1 MEISEDRDSGVP
13 NYIPMYNSEE
23 KVDEINR
30 LLEILSKR
38 KKYSIVVSMLLVFQ
52 KFNYQK
58 LLKDFLI
65 QGVKDY
71 IAANP
76 FKVIS
81 YNGVPFTVK
90 NCFMGMR
97 VIIGKNRIFQK
108 EMIEGCEY
116 LNVNLVHTC
125 IFLSDEI
132 AKICKGSKNSRPI
145 HSSLLDELDI
155 EEKDL
160 QNLLNKKRGNNDE
173 SNDMFND
180 EMSNMTMDKKL
191 NGENEKNENNAQ
203 ESVEPPK
210 KKAGIINIGDSDSEK
225 GRKKILGLNNNN
237 LSNSNQNN
245 GEPKEKTKAN
255 IMSNKT
261 VFFPKDT
268 GYLKCPLQDYLTVW
282 NFGKSSPVNLY
293 LKDNIQ
299 NLFKIRNIFF
309 LMKEVGQKGQNYIE
323 SLSKYI
329 PPESNVNTSGDE
341 RIKKIIGNL
350 SKINEVYKEYNSK
363 KKKLIQIYQRLKS
376 TVENMK
382 LGGYNPDKNLIEDD
396 SEYLNMIGKK
406 YDELL
411 KEIYPLFNEIYNY
424 DKECPI
430 KSIGVN
436 LFSLSKTLKENELI
450 FRLFTV
456 FSQNLVNLFPH
467 ESNNINTLSDLLMS
481 DKLTE
486 KEREEKFYE
495 IAKREKENLLKSA
508 EPIKKMAYDNCGN
521 NTGENNEKAAN
532 DSNANDNKNNENNN
546 NNCEIKNNEN
556 KNENITRTD
565 ENFNKKNKKEV
576 MKENG

>member
-1 MEISEDRDSGVP
+1 MELTSDSGIP
-13 NYIPMYNSEE
+13 NVIPMYNNEE

-52 KFNYQK
+52 KFTFQK

-76 FKVIS
+76 FKVVS

-97 VIIGKNRIFQK
+97 VIIGKHRIFQK
-108 EMIEGCEY
+108 EMIDGCEY
-116 LNVNLVHTC
+116 LNVNLVYTC

-155 EEKDL
+155 EEKGL
-160 QNLLNKKRGNNDE
+160 HNILNEKRPREE
-173 SNDMFND
+173 SNDFYND
-180 EMSNMTMDKKL
+180 EMSNMTDKKDGGDNDK
-191 NGENEKNENNAQ
+191 NGTGDNSSSLTKKNF
-203 ESVEPPK
+203 
-210 KKAGIINIGDSDSEK
+210 INKDTEDNK
-225 GRKKILGLNNNN
+225 GRKKKSNNNSSN
-237 LSNSNQNN
+237 QSNSNQNQN
-245 GEPKEKTKAN
+245 MKNN

-261 VFFPKDT
+261 IFFPKDT
-268 GYLKCPLQDYLTVW
+268 NYLKCPLNDYLTIW
-282 NFGKSSPVNLY
+282 NFGKTSPVNLY
-293 LKDNIQ
+293 LKDNIE
-299 NLFKIRNIFF
+299 NIFKIRKIFI
-309 LMKEVGQKGQNYIE
+309 LMKEVGEKGQNYIE
-323 SLSKYI
+323 YLSKYI
-329 PPESNVNTSGDE
+329 PSENSSTSPKDE
-341 RIKKIIGNL
+341 VICKNL
-350 SKINEVYKEYNSK
+350 EKINNTYKEYNSK

-396 SEYLNMIGKK
+396 SEYLNMIGKR

-411 KEIYPLFNEIYNY
+411 KEIYPLFNDIHNY

-450 FRLFTV
+450 YRLFTV

-467 ESNNINTLSDLLMS
+467 EANNINTLSDLLMN
-481 DKLTE
+481 DKLSE
-486 KEREEKFYE
+486 KEREDKFYE
-495 IAKREKENLLKSA
+495 IASKEKENLLKSA
-508 EPIKKMAYDNCGN
+508 EPIKKMAYDGCNIN
-521 NTGENNEKAAN
+521 GENNEKMIN
-532 DSNANDNKNNENNN
+532 DVNT
-546 NNCEIKNNEN
+546 NEN
-556 KNENITRTD
+556 KEN
-565 ENFNKKNKKEV
+565 
-576 MKENG
+576 KENGNKDSNKDKVEPAKETG

>member
-1 MEISEDRDSGVP
+1 MELTSDSGIP
-13 NYIPMYNSEE
+13 NVIPMYNNEE

-52 KFNYQK
+52 KFTFQK

-76 FKVIS
+76 FKVVS

-97 VIIGKNRIFQK
+97 VIIGKHRIFQK
-108 EMIEGCEY
+108 EMIDGCEY
-116 LNVNLVHTC
+116 LNVNLVYTC

-155 EEKDL
+155 EEKGL
-160 QNLLNKKRGNNDE
+160 HNILNEKRPREE
-173 SNDMFND
+173 SNDFYND
-180 EMSNMTMDKKL
+180 EMSNMTDKKDGGDNDK
-191 NGENEKNENNAQ
+191 NGTGDNSSGISKKNFTNKDTEDN
-203 ESVEPPK
+203 
-210 KKAGIINIGDSDSEK
+210 K
-225 GRKKILGLNNNN
+225 GRKKKSNNNSSN
-237 LSNSNQNN
+237 QNNSNQNQN
-245 GEPKEKTKAN
+245 MKNN

-261 VFFPKDT
+261 IFFPKDT
-268 GYLKCPLQDYLTVW
+268 NYLKCPLNDYLTIW
-282 NFGKSSPVNLY
+282 NFGKTSPVNLY
-293 LKDNIQ
+293 LKDNIE
-299 NLFKIRNIFF
+299 NIFKIRKIFI
-309 LMKEVGQKGQNYIE
+309 LMKEVGEKGQNYIE
-323 SLSKYI
+323 YLSKYI
-329 PPESNVNTSGDE
+329 PSENSSTSPKDE
-341 RIKKIIGNL
+341 VICKNL
-350 SKINEVYKEYNSK
+350 EKINNTYKEYNSK

-396 SEYLNMIGKK
+396 SEYLNMIGKR

-411 KEIYPLFNEIYNY
+411 KEIYPLFNDIHNY

-450 FRLFTV
+450 YRLFTV

-467 ESNNINTLSDLLMS
+467 EANNINTLSDLLMN
-481 DKLTE
+481 DKLSE
-486 KEREEKFYE
+486 KEREDKFYE
-495 IAKREKENLLKSA
+495 IASKEKENLLKSA
-508 EPIKKMAYDNCGN
+508 EPIKKMAYDGCNIN
-521 NTGENNEKAAN
+521 GENNEKMIN
-532 DSNANDNKNNENNN
+532 DVNA
-546 NNCEIKNNEN
+546 NEN
-556 KNENITRTD
+556 KDNG
-565 ENFNKKNKKEV
+565 NKDSNKDKVEPPKET
-576 MKENG
+576 G

>member
-1 MEISEDRDSGVP
+1 MEITSDSGIP
-13 NYIPMYNSEE
+13 NVIPMYNNEE

-52 KFNYQK
+52 KFNFQK

-76 FKVIS
+76 FKVVS

-97 VIIGKNRIFQK
+97 VIIGKHRIFQK
-108 EMIEGCEY
+108 EMIDGCEY
-116 LNVNLVHTC
+116 LNVNLVYTC

-155 EEKDL
+155 EEKGL
-160 QNLLNKKRGNNDE
+160 QNILNNKRPREE
-173 SNDMFND
+173 SNDFYND
-180 EMSNMTMDKKL
+180 EMSNMTDKKD
-191 NGENEKNENNAQ
+191 GENEKSLAGDTN
-203 ESVEPPK
+203 SLK
-210 KKAGIINIGDSDSEK
+210 KNISSNTDDK
-225 GRKKILGLNNNN
+225 GRKKKNNN
-237 LSNSNQNN
+237 SSSNQNN
-245 GEPKEKTKAN
+245 SGQNQNLKNN

-261 VFFPKDT
+261 IFFPKDT
-268 GYLKCPLQDYLTVW
+268 NYLKCPLNDYLTIW
-282 NFGKSSPVNLY
+282 NFGKTSPVNLY
-293 LKDNIQ
+293 LKDNIE
-299 NLFKIRNIFF
+299 NIFKIRKIFT
-309 LMKEVGQKGQNYIE
+309 LMKDVGEKGLNYIE
-323 SLSKYI
+323 NLSKYI
-329 PPESNVNTSGDE
+329 PSENSANLPKDE
-341 RIKKIIGNL
+341 KICQNL
-350 SKINEVYKEYNSK
+350 EKINNIYKEYNFK

-376 TVENMK
+376 TVDNMK

-396 SEYLNMIGKK
+396 SEYLNMIGKR

-411 KEIYPLFNEIYNY
+411 KEIYPLFNDIHNY

-430 KSIGVN
+430 KSIGIN

-450 FRLFTV
+450 YRLFTV

-467 ESNNINTLSDLLMS
+467 EANNINTLSDLLMN
-481 DKLTE
+481 DKLSE

-495 IAKREKENLLKSA
+495 IAAKEKDNLLKSA
-508 EPIKKMAYDNCGN
+508 EPIKKMAY
-521 NTGENNEKAAN
+521 GENNEKMIN
-532 DSNANDNKNNENNN
+532 DGNANANTNTNVSENKE
-546 NNCEIKNNEN
+546 NEN
-556 KNENITRTD
+556 KESVNKEENKE
-565 ENFNKKNKKEV
+565 ENKVAEAKES
-576 MKENG
+576 G

>member
-1 MEISEDRDSGVP
+1 MELTSESGIP
-13 NYIPMYNSEE
+13 NVIPMYNNEE

-38 KKYSIVVSMLLVFQ
+38 KKYSIVVAMLLVFQ
-52 KFNYQK
+52 KFTFQK

-76 FKVIS
+76 FKVVS

-97 VIIGKNRIFQK
+97 VIIGKHRIFQK
-108 EMIEGCEY
+108 EMIDGCEY
-116 LNVNLVHTC
+116 LNVNLVYTC

-132 AKICKGSKNSRPI
+132 AKICKGSRNSRPI

-155 EEKDL
+155 EEKGL
-160 QNLLNKKRGNNDE
+160 KNMLSEKRPREE
-173 SNDMFND
+173 SNDLYND
-180 EMSNMTMDKKL
+180 EISGVVDNKL
-191 NGENEKNENNAQ
+191 DEGENENISNNSIAKKKNISNNYGDSENNDKNR
-203 ESVEPPK
+203 K
-210 KKAGIINIGDSDSEK
+210 KKLGSNI
-225 GRKKILGLNNNN
+225 
-237 LSNSNQNN
+237 SNASQEQNQKN
-245 GEPKEKTKAN
+245 KTN

-261 VFFPKDT
+261 IFFPKDT
-268 GYLKCPLQDYLTVW
+268 NYLKCPLNDYLTIW
-282 NFGKSSPVNLY
+282 NFGKTSPVNLY

-299 NLFKIRNIFF
+299 NMVKVRKIFS

-323 SLSKYI
+323 NLAKYI
-329 PPESNVNTSGDE
+329 PSQIAAPLQKDE
-341 RIKKIIGNL
+341 ECKKICENL
-350 SKINEVYKEYNSK
+350 DKINNTYKEYNIK

-396 SEYLNMIGKK
+396 SEYLNMIGKR

-411 KEIYPLFNEIYNY
+411 KDIYPLFNEIHIY

-430 KSIGVN
+430 KSIGTN

-450 FRLFTV
+450 FRLFTL

-467 ESNNINTLSDLLMS
+467 EATNINTLSDLLMNEKLS
-481 DKLTE
+481 D

-495 IAKREKENLLKSA
+495 IASKEKENLLKSA
-508 EPIKKMAYDNCGN
+508 EPIKKMAYDNPFMN
-521 NTGENNEKAAN
+521 AEAAEKI
-532 DSNANDNKNNENNN
+532 NNENNVN
-546 NNCEIKNNEN
+546 S
-556 KNENITRTD
+556 
-565 ENFNKKNKKEV
+565 
-576 MKENG
+576 KENDN

>member
-1 MEISEDRDSGVP
+1 MEISEERDLGVP

-76 FKVIS
+76 FKVVS

-97 VIIGKNRIFQK
+97 VIIGKHRIFQK

-116 LNVNLVHTC
+116 LNVNLVYTC

-341 RIKKIIGNL
+341 SIKKIIGNL

-521 NTGENNEKAAN
+521 NTGAN

-565 ENFNKKNKKEV
+565 ENVNNENKKEV

>member
-1 MEISEDRDSGVP
+1 MELTSDSGIP
-13 NYIPMYNSEE
+13 NVIPMYNNEE

-52 KFNYQK
+52 KFTFQK

-76 FKVIS
+76 FKVVS

-97 VIIGKNRIFQK
+97 VIIGKHRIFQK
-108 EMIEGCEY
+108 EMIDGCEY
-116 LNVNLVHTC
+116 LNVNLVYTC

-155 EEKDL
+155 EEKGL
-160 QNLLNKKRGNNDE
+160 HNILNEKRPREE
-173 SNDMFND
+173 SNDFYND
-180 EMSNMTMDKKL
+180 EMSNMTDKKDGGDNDK
-191 NGENEKNENNAQ
+191 NGTGDNSSGISKKNFTNKDTEDN
-203 ESVEPPK
+203 
-210 KKAGIINIGDSDSEK
+210 K
-225 GRKKILGLNNNN
+225 GRKKKSNNNSSN
-237 LSNSNQNN
+237 QNNSNQNQN
-245 GEPKEKTKAN
+245 MKNN

-261 VFFPKDT
+261 IFFPKDT
-268 GYLKCPLQDYLTVW
+268 NYLKCPLNDYLTIW
-282 NFGKSSPVNLY
+282 NFGKTSPVNLY
-293 LKDNIQ
+293 LKDNIE
-299 NLFKIRNIFF
+299 NIFKIRKIFI
-309 LMKEVGQKGQNYIE
+309 LMKEVGEKGQNYIE
-323 SLSKYI
+323 YLSKYI
-329 PPESNVNTSGDE
+329 PSENSSTSPKDE
-341 RIKKIIGNL
+341 VICKNL
-350 SKINEVYKEYNSK
+350 EKINNTYKEYNSK

-396 SEYLNMIGKK
+396 SEYLNMIGKR

-411 KEIYPLFNEIYNY
+411 KEIYPLFNDIHNY

-450 FRLFTV
+450 YRLFTV

-467 ESNNINTLSDLLMS
+467 EANNINTLSDLLMN
-481 DKLTE
+481 DKLSE
-486 KEREEKFYE
+486 KEREDKFYE
-495 IAKREKENLLKSA
+495 IASKEKENLLKSA
-508 EPIKKMAYDNCGN
+508 EPIKKMAYDGCNIN
-521 NTGENNEKAAN
+521 GENNEKIIN
-532 DSNANDNKNNENNN
+532 DVNV
-546 NNCEIKNNEN
+546 NEN
-556 KNENITRTD
+556 K
-565 ENFNKKNKKEV
+565 
-576 MKENG
+576 ENGNKDSNKDKVEPPKETG

>member
-145 HSSLLDELDI
+145 HSSLLDEIDI
-155 EEKDL
+155 EDKDL

-180 EMSNMTMDKKL
+180 EMSNMTTDKKL
-191 NGENEKNENNAQ
+191 NGEEKNENNAPD
-203 ESVEPPK
+203 SAVPPK
-210 KKAGIINIGDSDSEK
+210 KKAGIISIGDSDSEG
-225 GRKKILGLNNNN
+225 GRKKKLGLNNNN

-245 GEPKEKTKAN
+245 GESKEKTKTN

-261 VFFPKDT
+261 VFFPKDA

-299 NLFKIRNIFF
+299 NLFKIRNIFS

-329 PPESNVNTSGDE
+329 PPEANPNTNKDE
-341 RIKKIIGNL
+341 TVKKITENL
-350 SKINEVYKEYNSK
+350 SKINDVYKEYNSK

-396 SEYLNMIGKK
+396 SEYLNMIGEK

-411 KEIYPLFNEIYNY
+411 KEIYPLFDEIYNY

-430 KSIGVN
+430 KSIGIN

-467 ESNNINTLSDLLMS
+467 VANNINTLSDLLMS
-481 DKLTE
+481 DKLNE

-521 NTGENNEKAAN
+521 ITGENKEKEAN
-532 DSNANDNKNNENNN
+532 DSNANS
-546 NNCEIKNNEN
+546 NEN
-556 KNENITRTD
+556 KNGNITKNDENIIN
-565 ENFNKKNKKEV
+565 ENKKEV
-576 MKENG
+576 VKENS

>member
-1 MEISEDRDSGVP
+1 MEISEERDLDVP

-76 FKVIS
+76 FKVVS

-97 VIIGKNRIFQK
+97 VIIGKHRIFQK

-116 LNVNLVHTC
+116 LNVNLVYTC

-155 EEKDL
+155 EEKGL
-160 QNLLNKKRGNNDE
+160 QNLLNRKRGNSDE

-180 EMSNMTMDKKL
+180 EMSNMTKDKKL
-191 NGENEKNENNAQ
+191 NGENENNAQ

-210 KKAGIINIGDSDSEK
+210 KKGGIINIRDSDSEA
-225 GRKKILGLNNNN
+225 GRKKKLGLNNNN
-237 LSNSNQNN
+237 LPNSTQNN
-245 GEPKEKTKAN
+245 GEPKDKTKTN

-329 PPESNVNTSGDE
+329 PPESNVNTSGDKTV
-341 RIKKIIGNL
+341 KKINENL
-350 SKINEVYKEYNSK
+350 SKINEIYKDYNSK

-406 YDELL
+406 YEELL

-424 DKECPI
+424 HKECPI

-436 LFSLSKTLKENELI
+436 LFNLSKTLKENELI
-450 FRLFTV
+450 FRLFAV

-495 IAKREKENLLKSA
+495 IAKKEKENILKSA

-521 NTGENNEKAAN
+521 NIRENNEKSAN
-532 DSNANDNKNNENNN
+532 YANNNKYNENKNNTSTDENV
-546 NNCEIKNNEN
+546 NNEN
-556 KNENITRTD
+556 K
-565 ENFNKKNKKEV
+565 KEGV
-576 MKENG
+576 KENG

>member
-1 MEISEDRDSGVP
+1 MELNSDSGIP
-13 NYIPMYNSEE
+13 NVIPMYNNEE

-38 KKYSIVVSMLLVFQ
+38 KKYSIVVAMLLVFQ
-52 KFNYQK
+52 KFTFQK

-71 IAANP
+71 ISANP
-76 FKVIS
+76 FKVVS

-97 VIIGKNRIFQK
+97 VIIGKHRIFQK
-108 EMIEGCEY
+108 EMIDGCEY
-116 LNVNLVHTC
+116 LNVNLVYTC

-132 AKICKGSKNSRPI
+132 AKICKGSRNSRPI

-155 EEKDL
+155 EEKGL
-160 QNLLNKKRGNNDE
+160 HNMLSEKRPREE
-173 SNDMFND
+173 SNDFND
-180 EMSNMTMDKKL
+180 EMSNMTEKKD
-191 NGENEKNENNAQ
+191 GTENENSQNNTG
-203 ESVEPPK
+203 VGK
-210 KKAGIINIGDSDSEK
+210 KKISEDNNNK
-225 GRKKILGLNNNN
+225 GRKKKVNT
-237 LSNSNQNN
+237 SSSSNQNN
-245 GEPKEKTKAN
+245 SEQNQKSKTN

-261 VFFPKDT
+261 IFFPKDT
-268 GYLKCPLQDYLTVW
+268 NYLKCPLNDYLTIW
-282 NFGKSSPVNLY
+282 NFGKNSPVNLF
-293 LKDNIQ
+293 LKDNIE
-299 NLFKIRNIFF
+299 NIIKIRNIFR

-323 SLSKYI
+323 NLSRYI
-329 PPESNVNTSGDE
+329 PSLTPSPQQKDE
-341 RIKKIIGNL
+341 TTKKITENL
-350 SKINEVYKEYNSK
+350 EKINNAYKDYNSK

-396 SEYLNMIGKK
+396 SEYLNMIGKR

-411 KEIYPLFNEIYNY
+411 KDIYPLFNEIYNY

-450 FRLFTV
+450 FRLFTL

-467 ESNNINTLSDLLMS
+467 EANNINTLSDLLMS
-481 DKLTE
+481 DKLAD

-495 IAKREKENLLKSA
+495 IASKEKENLLKSA
-508 EPIKKMAYDNCGN
+508 EPIKKMAYDNCNTNNETTEKGN
-521 NTGENNEKAAN
+521 NDTNSNNGNKEKETQ
-532 DSNANDNKNNENNN
+532 NENNN
-546 NNCEIKNNEN
+546 EDNNVD
-556 KNENITRTD
+556 KNED
-565 ENFNKKNKKEV
+565 KNETIKEAT
-576 MKENG
+576 

>member
-1 MEISEDRDSGVP
+1 MELTSESGIP
-13 NYIPMYNSEE
+13 NVIPMYNNEE

-38 KKYSIVVSMLLVFQ
+38 KKYSIVVAMLLVFQ
-52 KFNYQK
+52 KFTFQK

-76 FKVIS
+76 FKVVS

-97 VIIGKNRIFQK
+97 VIIGKHRIFQK
-108 EMIEGCEY
+108 EMIDGCEY
-116 LNVNLVHTC
+116 LNVNLVYTC

-132 AKICKGSKNSRPI
+132 AKICKGSRNSRPI

-155 EEKDL
+155 EEKGL
-160 QNLLNKKRGNNDE
+160 KNMLSEKRPREE
-173 SNDMFND
+173 SNDLYND
-180 EMSNMTMDKKL
+180 EISGVVDNKL
-191 NGENEKNENNAQ
+191 DEGENENISNNSIAKKKNISNNYGDSENNDKNR
-203 ESVEPPK
+203 K
-210 KKAGIINIGDSDSEK
+210 KKIGSNI
-225 GRKKILGLNNNN
+225 
-237 LSNSNQNN
+237 SNASQEQNQKN
-245 GEPKEKTKAN
+245 KTN

-261 VFFPKDT
+261 IFFPKDT
-268 GYLKCPLQDYLTVW
+268 NYLKCPLNDYLTIW
-282 NFGKSSPVNLY
+282 NFGKTSPVNLY

-299 NLFKIRNIFF
+299 NMVKVRKIFS

-329 PPESNVNTSGDE
+329 PSQIAAPLQKDE
-341 RIKKIIGNL
+341 ECKKICENL
-350 SKINEVYKEYNSK
+350 DKINNTYKEYNIK

-396 SEYLNMIGKK
+396 SEYLNMIGKR

-411 KEIYPLFNEIYNY
+411 KDIYPLFNEIYNY

-450 FRLFTV
+450 FRLFTL

-467 ESNNINTLSDLLMS
+467 EANNINTLSDLLMS
-481 DKLTE
+481 DKLAD

-495 IAKREKENLLKSA
+495 IASKEKENLLKSA
-508 EPIKKMAYDNCGN
+508 EPIKKMAYDNCNTNNETTEKGN
-521 NTGENNEKAAN
+521 NDTNGNNGNKEKETE
-532 DSNANDNKNNENNN
+532 NENNN
-546 NNCEIKNNEN
+546 EDNNVD
-556 KNENITRTD
+556 KNED
-565 ENFNKKNKKEV
+565 KNETIKEAT
-576 MKENG
+576 

>member
-1 MEISEDRDSGVP
+1 
-13 NYIPMYNSEE
+13 
-23 KVDEINR
+23 
-30 LLEILSKR
+30 
-38 KKYSIVVSMLLVFQ
+38 MLLVFQ

-76 FKVIS
+76 FKVVS

-97 VIIGKNRIFQK
+97 VIIGKHRIFQK

-116 LNVNLVHTC
+116 LNVNLVYTC

-160 QNLLNKKRGNNDE
+160 QNLLNKKRGNNDD

-180 EMSNMTMDKKL
+180 EISNMTTDKKL
-191 NGENEKNENNAQ
+191 IGENENNSQ
-203 ESVEPPK
+203 ESAEPPK
-210 KKAGIINIGDSDSEK
+210 KKAGIINIGDSESEG
-225 GRKKILGLNNNN
+225 GRKKKLGLNNNN

-245 GEPKEKTKAN
+245 GESKEKNKTN

-282 NFGKSSPVNLY
+282 NFGKTSPVNLY

-309 LMKEVGQKGQNYIE
+309 LMKEIGQKGQNYIE

-329 PPESNVNTSGDE
+329 PPEGNANSSEDE
-341 RIKKIIGNL
+341 IVKKITENL

-406 YDELL
+406 FDELL

-436 LFSLSKTLKENELI
+436 LFNLSKTLKENELK

-508 EPIKKMAYDNCGN
+508 EPIKRMAYDNCCN
-521 NTGENNEKAAN
+521 NIGENNEKAIN
-532 DSNANDNKNNENNN
+532 DSNVNENKNDENNNKNCQNKNNEN
-546 NNCEIKNNEN
+546 KFNEN
-556 KNENITRTD
+556 KNEKNN
-565 ENFNKKNKKEV
+565 ENVNNENKKEFV
-576 MKENG
+576 KENG

>member
-1 MEISEDRDSGVP
+1 MELNSDSGIP
-13 NYIPMYNSEE
+13 NVIPMYNNEE

-38 KKYSIVVSMLLVFQ
+38 KKYSIVVAMLLVFQ
-52 KFNYQK
+52 KFTFQK

-71 IAANP
+71 ISANP
-76 FKVIS
+76 FKVVS

-97 VIIGKNRIFQK
+97 VIIGKHRIFQK
-108 EMIEGCEY
+108 EMIDGCEY
-116 LNVNLVHTC
+116 LNVNLVYTC

-132 AKICKGSKNSRPI
+132 AKICKGSRNSRPI

-155 EEKDL
+155 EEKGL
-160 QNLLNKKRGNNDE
+160 HNMLSEKRPREE
-173 SNDMFND
+173 SNDFND
-180 EMSNMTMDKKL
+180 EMSNMTEKKD
-191 NGENEKNENNAQ
+191 GTENENSQNNTG
-203 ESVEPPK
+203 VGK
-210 KKAGIINIGDSDSEK
+210 KKISEDNNNK
-225 GRKKILGLNNNN
+225 GRKKKVNT
-237 LSNSNQNN
+237 SSSSNQNN
-245 GEPKEKTKAN
+245 SEQNQKSKTN

-261 VFFPKDT
+261 IFFPKDT
-268 GYLKCPLQDYLTVW
+268 NYLKCPLNDYLTIW
-282 NFGKSSPVNLY
+282 NFGKNSPVNLF
-293 LKDNIQ
+293 LKDNIE
-299 NLFKIRNIFF
+299 NIIKIRNIFR

-323 SLSKYI
+323 NLSRYI
-329 PPESNVNTSGDE
+329 PSLTPSPQQKDE
-341 RIKKIIGNL
+341 TTKKISENL
-350 SKINEVYKEYNSK
+350 EKINNAYKDYNSK

-396 SEYLNMIGKK
+396 SEYLNMIGKR

-411 KEIYPLFNEIYNY
+411 KDIYPLFNEIYNY

-450 FRLFTV
+450 FRLFTL

-467 ESNNINTLSDLLMS
+467 EANNINTLSDLLMS
-481 DKLTE
+481 DKLAD

-495 IAKREKENLLKSA
+495 IASKEKENLLKSA
-508 EPIKKMAYDNCGN
+508 EPIKKMAYDNCNTNNETTEKGN
-521 NTGENNEKAAN
+521 NDTNGNNGNKEKETE
-532 DSNANDNKNNENNN
+532 NENNN
-546 NNCEIKNNEN
+546 EDNNVD
-556 KNENITRTD
+556 KNED
-565 ENFNKKNKKEV
+565 KNETIKEAT
-576 MKENG
+576 

>member
-1 MEISEDRDSGVP
+1 MEISEERDLGVP

-76 FKVIS
+76 FKVVS

-97 VIIGKNRIFQK
+97 VIIGKHRIFQK

-116 LNVNLVHTC
+116 LNVNLVYTC

-210 KKAGIINIGDSDSEK
+210 KKAGIINIGDSDSER
-225 GRKKILGLNNNN
+225 GGKKILGLNNNN

-341 RIKKIIGNL
+341 SIKKIIGNL

-495 IAKREKENLLKSA
+495 IAKREKGNLLKSA

-521 NTGENNEKAAN
+521 NTGAN
-532 DSNANDNKNNENNN
+532 DSNANDNKINENNN

-565 ENFNKKNKKEV
+565 ENVNNENKKEV
-576 MKENG
+576 VKENG

>member
-145 HSSLLDELDI
+145 HSSLLDEIDI
-155 EEKDL
+155 EDKDL

-180 EMSNMTMDKKL
+180 EMSNMTTDKKL
-191 NGENEKNENNAQ
+191 NGEEKNENNAPD
-203 ESVEPPK
+203 SAVPPK
-210 KKAGIINIGDSDSEK
+210 KKAGIISIGDSDSEG
-225 GRKKILGLNNNN
+225 GRKKKLGLNNNN

-245 GEPKEKTKAN
+245 GESKEKTKTN

-261 VFFPKDT
+261 VFFPKDA

-299 NLFKIRNIFF
+299 NLFKIRNIFS

-329 PPESNVNTSGDE
+329 PPEANPNTNKDE
-341 RIKKIIGNL
+341 TVKKITENL
-350 SKINEVYKEYNSK
+350 SKINDVYKEYNSK

-396 SEYLNMIGKK
+396 SEYLNMIGEK

-411 KEIYPLFNEIYNY
+411 KEIYPLFDEIYNY

-430 KSIGVN
+430 KSIGIN

-467 ESNNINTLSDLLMS
+467 VANNINTLSDLLMS
-481 DKLTE
+481 DKLNE

-508 EPIKKMAYDNCGN
+508 EPIKKMAYDNCVN
-521 NTGENNEKAAN
+521 ITGDNKEKEAN
-532 DSNANDNKNNENNN
+532 DSNANS
-546 NNCEIKNNEN
+546 NEN
-556 KNENITRTD
+556 KNGNITKNDENIIN
-565 ENFNKKNKKEV
+565 ENKKEV
-576 MKENG
+576 VKENS

>member
-1 MEISEDRDSGVP
+1 MELTSDSGIP
-13 NYIPMYNSEE
+13 NVIPMYNNEE

-52 KFNYQK
+52 KFTFQK

-76 FKVIS
+76 FKVVS

-97 VIIGKNRIFQK
+97 VIIGKHRIFQK
-108 EMIEGCEY
+108 EMIDGCEY
-116 LNVNLVHTC
+116 LNVNLVYTC

-155 EEKDL
+155 EEKGL
-160 QNLLNKKRGNNDE
+160 HNILNEKRPREE
-173 SNDMFND
+173 SNDFYND
-180 EMSNMTMDKKL
+180 EMSNMTDKKDGGDNDK
-191 NGENEKNENNAQ
+191 NGTGDNSSGISKKNFTNKDTEDN
-203 ESVEPPK
+203 
-210 KKAGIINIGDSDSEK
+210 K
-225 GRKKILGLNNNN
+225 GRKKKSNNNSSN
-237 LSNSNQNN
+237 QNNSNQNQN
-245 GEPKEKTKAN
+245 MKNN

-261 VFFPKDT
+261 IFFPKDT
-268 GYLKCPLQDYLTVW
+268 NYLKCPLNDYLTIW
-282 NFGKSSPVNLY
+282 NFGKTSPVNLY
-293 LKDNIQ
+293 LKDNIE
-299 NLFKIRNIFF
+299 NIFKIRKIFI
-309 LMKEVGQKGQNYIE
+309 LMKEVGEKGQNYIE
-323 SLSKYI
+323 YLSKYI
-329 PPESNVNTSGDE
+329 PSENSSTSPKDE
-341 RIKKIIGNL
+341 VICKNL
-350 SKINEVYKEYNSK
+350 EKINNTYKEYNSK

-396 SEYLNMIGKK
+396 SEYLNMIGKR

-411 KEIYPLFNEIYNY
+411 KEIYPLFNDIHNY

-450 FRLFTV
+450 YRLFTV

-467 ESNNINTLSDLLMS
+467 EANNINTLSDLLMN
-481 DKLTE
+481 DKLSE
-486 KEREEKFYE
+486 KEREDKFYE
-495 IAKREKENLLKSA
+495 IASKEKENLLKSA
-508 EPIKKMAYDNCGN
+508 EPIKKMAYEGCNIN
-521 NTGENNEKAAN
+521 GENNEKIIN
-532 DSNANDNKNNENNN
+532 DVNV
-546 NNCEIKNNEN
+546 NEN
-556 KNENITRTD
+556 K
-565 ENFNKKNKKEV
+565 
-576 MKENG
+576 ENGNKDSNKDKVEPPKETG

>member
-1 MEISEDRDSGVP
+1 MEISEERDLGVP

-23 KVDEINR
+23 KIDEINR

-38 KKYSIVVSMLLVFQ
+38 KRYSIVVSMLLVFQ

-76 FKVIS
+76 FKVVS

-97 VIIGKNRIFQK
+97 VIIGKHRIFQK

-116 LNVNLVHTC
+116 LNVNLVYTC

-132 AKICKGSKNSRPI
+132 AKICKGSRNSRPI

-160 QNLLNKKRGNNDE
+160 QNLLNKKRINTAGNNDE

-180 EMSNMTMDKKL
+180 EMSNMTNDKKQ
-191 NGENEKNENNAQ
+191 NGESEKKENNIPDN
-203 ESVEPPK
+203 SEPPK
-210 KKAGIINIGDSDSEK
+210 KKAGIINIGDSDSE
-225 GRKKILGLNNNN
+225 GFRKKKLGLNNN
-237 LSNSNQNN
+237 LPYNN
-245 GEPKEKTKAN
+245 KNTGEQREKTKPN

-261 VFFPKDT
+261 VFFPKDA
-268 GYLKCPLQDYLTVW
+268 GYLKCPLQDYLTIW

-299 NLFKIRNIFF
+299 NIFKIRNIFF
-309 LMKEVGQKGQNYIE
+309 LMKEIGQKGQNYIE
-323 SLSKYI
+323 NLSKYI
-329 PPESNVNTSGDE
+329 PPDGNVNTNEDE
-341 RIKKIIGNL
+341 SLKKIIENL
-350 SKINEVYKEYNSK
+350 SKINDVYKEYNSK

-430 KSIGVN
+430 KSIGIN

-467 ESNNINTLSDLLMS
+467 EANNINTLSDLLMS
-481 DKLTE
+481 DKLTD

-495 IAKREKENLLKSA
+495 IARREKENLLKSA
-508 EPIKKMAYDNCGN
+508 EPIKKMAFDNCGN
-521 NTGENNEKAAN
+521 NTGEKNEKAVN
-532 DSNANDNKNNENNN
+532 NSNANDNNNENKNN
-546 NNCEIKNNEN
+546 IITKNDENINNEN
-556 KNENITRTD
+556 KNEV
-565 ENFNKKNKKEV
+565 F
-576 MKENG
+576 KENG

>member
-145 HSSLLDELDI
+145 HSSLLDEIDI
-155 EEKDL
+155 EDKDL

-180 EMSNMTMDKKL
+180 EMSNMTTDKKL
-191 NGENEKNENNAQ
+191 NGEEKNENNAPD
-203 ESVEPPK
+203 SAVPPK
-210 KKAGIINIGDSDSEK
+210 KKAGIISIGDSDSEG
-225 GRKKILGLNNNN
+225 GRKKKLGLNNNN

-245 GEPKEKTKAN
+245 GESKEKTKTN

-261 VFFPKDT
+261 VFFPKDA

-299 NLFKIRNIFF
+299 NLFKIRNIFS

-329 PPESNVNTSGDE
+329 PPEANPNTNKDE
-341 RIKKIIGNL
+341 TVKKITENL
-350 SKINEVYKEYNSK
+350 SKINDVYKEYNSK

-396 SEYLNMIGKK
+396 SEYLNMIGEK

-411 KEIYPLFNEIYNY
+411 KEIYPLFDEIYNY

-430 KSIGVN
+430 KSIGIN

-467 ESNNINTLSDLLMS
+467 VANNINTLSDLLMS
-481 DKLTE
+481 DKWNE

-521 NTGENNEKAAN
+521 ITGENKEKEAN
-532 DSNANDNKNNENNN
+532 DSNANS
-546 NNCEIKNNEN
+546 NEN
-556 KNENITRTD
+556 KNGNITKNDENIIN
-565 ENFNKKNKKEV
+565 ENKKEV
-576 MKENG
+576 VKENS

>member
-1 MEISEDRDSGVP
+1 MELTSDSGIP
-13 NYIPMYNSEE
+13 NVIPMYNNEE

-52 KFNYQK
+52 KFTFQK

-76 FKVIS
+76 FKVVS

-97 VIIGKNRIFQK
+97 VIIGKHRIFQK
-108 EMIEGCEY
+108 EMIDGCEY
-116 LNVNLVHTC
+116 LNVNLVYTC

-155 EEKDL
+155 EEKGL
-160 QNLLNKKRGNNDE
+160 HNILNEKRPREE
-173 SNDMFND
+173 SNDFYND
-180 EMSNMTMDKKL
+180 EMSNMTDKKDGGDNDK
-191 NGENEKNENNAQ
+191 NGTGDNSSGISKKNFTNKDTEDN
-203 ESVEPPK
+203 
-210 KKAGIINIGDSDSEK
+210 K
-225 GRKKILGLNNNN
+225 GRKKKSNNNSSN
-237 LSNSNQNN
+237 QNNSNQNQN
-245 GEPKEKTKAN
+245 MKNN

-261 VFFPKDT
+261 IFFPKDT
-268 GYLKCPLQDYLTVW
+268 NYLKCPLNDYLTIW
-282 NFGKSSPVNLY
+282 NFGKTSPVNLY
-293 LKDNIQ
+293 LKDNIESI
-299 NLFKIRNIFF
+299 FKIRKIFI
-309 LMKEVGQKGQNYIE
+309 LMKEVGEKGQNYIE
-323 SLSKYI
+323 YLSKYI
-329 PPESNVNTSGDE
+329 PSENSSTSPKDE
-341 RIKKIIGNL
+341 VICKNL
-350 SKINEVYKEYNSK
+350 EKINNTYKEYNSK

-396 SEYLNMIGKK
+396 SEYLNMIGKR

-411 KEIYPLFNEIYNY
+411 KEIYPLFNDIHNY

-450 FRLFTV
+450 YRLFTV

-467 ESNNINTLSDLLMS
+467 EANNINTLSDLLMN

-486 KEREEKFYE
+486 KEREDKFYE
-495 IAKREKENLLKSA
+495 IASKEKENLLKSA
-508 EPIKKMAYDNCGN
+508 EPIKKMAYDGCNIN
-521 NTGENNEKAAN
+521 GENNEKMIN
-532 DSNANDNKNNENNN
+532 DVNA
-546 NNCEIKNNEN
+546 NEN
-556 KNENITRTD
+556 KDNG
-565 ENFNKKNKKEV
+565 NKDSNKDKVEPPKET
-576 MKENG
+576 G

>member
-1 MEISEDRDSGVP
+1 MEISEERDLGVP

-76 FKVIS
+76 FKVVS

-97 VIIGKNRIFQK
+97 VIIGKHRIFQK

-116 LNVNLVHTC
+116 LNVNLVYTC

-210 KKAGIINIGDSDSEK
+210 KKAGIINIGDSDSEG

-341 RIKKIIGNL
+341 SIKKIIGNL

-495 IAKREKENLLKSA
+495 IAKREKGNLLKSA

-521 NTGENNEKAAN
+521 NTGAN
-532 DSNANDNKNNENNN
+532 DSNANDNKINENNN

-565 ENFNKKNKKEV
+565 ENVNNENKKEV
-576 MKENG
+576 VKENG